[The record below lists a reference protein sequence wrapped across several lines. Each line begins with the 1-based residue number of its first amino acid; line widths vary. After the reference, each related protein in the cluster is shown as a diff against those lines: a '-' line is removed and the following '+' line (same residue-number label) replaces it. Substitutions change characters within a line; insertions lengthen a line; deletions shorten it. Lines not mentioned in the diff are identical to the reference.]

1 MHRALATAGKVAF
14 GSFLVVLAFA
24 AVAVVGA
31 SLGKKFGAG
40 SLQTAAPAAVPS
52 PEAAPFEEAAAEEEA
67 SLEESSLQVS
77 SLQQQ
82 VSPSSDA
89 APAATPA
96 EVVAARFPAADDASR
111 PPTFS
116 VASVIPGVPG
126 DTFDPAALSG
136 MAAVEP
142 AWPNVEWAPGG
153 ATEGPEPGPPDGANS
168 ESSKG
173 PAGGPSVRRSSARS
187 PNVLNDAMIASI
199 KRRLRL
205 TAEQEKLWLPVEAA
219 LRKLTYTRAAMNPQ
233 HGQSG
238 GIAYIDPASPELRE
252 LKAAALPLILRL
264 NDGQKR
270 EVKDIVHVMGL
281 EAVAS
286 DF

>member
-1 MHRALATAGKVAF
+1 MHRALATVRKVAL
-14 GSFLVVLAFA
+14 GSFLVLLAFA
-24 AVAVVGA
+24 AVAMVGA
-31 SLGKKFGAG
+31 RLGEEFGAG
-40 SLQTAAPAAVPS
+40 SPPTAATAPS
-52 PEAAPFEEAAAEEEA
+52 GETARLEEAAAEEEA
-67 SLEESSLQVS
+67 SSEESDLQQG

-82 VSPSSDA
+82 GAPLSEAA
-89 APAATPA
+89 APATPA
-96 EVVAARFPAADDASR
+96 EVVAARFPAADAAFQ

-116 VASVIPGVPG
+116 VASVIPALPG

-136 MAAVEP
+136 LAAVEP
-142 AWPNVEWAPGG
+142 PWPNVERAPGG
-153 ATEGPEPGPPDGANS
+153 TTEGPEPGQPDGSNADPA
-168 ESSKG
+168 KG
-173 PAGGPSVRRSSARS
+173 PANGTSGRRSSARS

-233 HGQSG
+233 RGQAG
-238 GIAYIDPASPELRE
+238 AMAYIDPASAELRE

-270 EVKDIVHVMGL
+270 EVRDIVHVMGL

-286 DF
+286 EF

>member
-1 MHRALATAGKVAF
+1 MHRALATARKVAL
-14 GSFLVVLAFA
+14 GSLLVLLAFA
-24 AVAVVGA
+24 AVAMVGA
-31 SLGKKFGAG
+31 RLREEFGAG
-40 SLQTAAPAAVPS
+40 SPPTAATAPSGETARLDEAAV
-52 PEAAPFEEAAAEEEA
+52 EEEA
-67 SLEESSLQVS
+67 SSGESD
-77 SLQQQ
+77 LQQGAP
-82 VSPSSDA
+82 PSAA

-96 EVVAARFPAADDASR
+96 EVLAARFPAADTATQ

-142 AWPNVEWAPGG
+142 PWPNAER
-153 ATEGPEPGPPDGANS
+153 ATEGPEPGQPD
-168 ESSKG
+168 ESSADPAKG
-173 PAGGPSVRRSSARS
+173 PANGTAGRRSSARS

-205 TAEQEKLWLPVEAA
+205 TAEQEKLWLPVETA
-219 LRKLTYTRAAMNPQ
+219 LRKLTYTKAAMNPQ
-233 HGQSG
+233 RGQAG
-238 GIAYIDPASPELRE
+238 AMAYIDPASAELRE

-270 EVKDIVHVMGL
+270 EVRDIVHVMGL

-286 DF
+286 EF